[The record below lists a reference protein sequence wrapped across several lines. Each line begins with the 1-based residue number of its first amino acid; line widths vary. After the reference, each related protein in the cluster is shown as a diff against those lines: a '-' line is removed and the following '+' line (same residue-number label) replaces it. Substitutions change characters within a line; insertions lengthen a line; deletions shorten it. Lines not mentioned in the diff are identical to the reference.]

1 MRRIILAAAAAAAVA
16 AGVVAAAAPAGA
28 STAPAHKVVA
38 VTFSPDHTD
47 TTSASG
53 SATVD
58 TPNGPQWATDQ
69 LGETFTVTPVRG
81 LADGANYSVDISVVG
96 SFKGFA
102 DPRLASE
109 GSSNPGR
116 PLASH
121 GLVLG
126 HIQYDVSSPTAP
138 NPKAVPKI
146 EAPDSH
152 LSTVL
157 GQLFGGSQQIVGGGH
172 YKFGYY
178 LIAGAPYTQ
187 VG

>member
-1 MRRIILAAAAAAAVA
+1 
-16 AGVVAAAAPAGA
+16 VAAAAPAGA

-38 VTFSPDHTD
+38 VTFSPGHTD

-109 GSSNPGR
+109 GSSDPGG
-116 PLASH
+116 PLNSH

-138 NPKAVPKI
+138 NPKAVPKV
-146 EAPDSH
+146 ETPDSH

>member
-38 VTFSPDHTD
+38 ITFSPGHTD

-53 SATVD
+53 SATVN

-69 LGETFTVTPVRG
+69 LGETFTVAPVSG
-81 LADGANYSVDISVVG
+81 LADGANYSVNISVVG

-102 DPRLASE
+102 DPRMASE
-109 GSSNPGR
+109 GSSDPGG
-116 PLASH
+116 PLNSH
-121 GLVLG
+121 GLMLG

-138 NPKAVPKI
+138 RPTAVPRV

-157 GQLFGGSQQIVGGGH
+157 DQLFGGSEQIVGGGH

-178 LIAGAPYTQ
+178 LIDGAPYTQ

>member
-1 MRRIILAAAAAAAVA
+1 MKRIILTVAAAAGIIT
-16 AGVVAAAAPAGA
+16 AGVAAAAPAGA
-28 STAPAHKVVA
+28 STAPSHKVVA

-53 SATVD
+53 SVTVN

-69 LGETFTVTPVRG
+69 LGETFTVTPVSG

-102 DPRLASE
+102 DPRMASE
-109 GSSNPGR
+109 GSSDPGG
-116 PLASH
+116 PLNSH

-138 NPKAVPKI
+138 NPRAVPRV

-157 GQLFGGSQQIVGGGH
+157 DQLFGGSEQIVGGGH

-178 LIAGAPYTQ
+178 MIAGAPYAQ

>member
-1 MRRIILAAAAAAAVA
+1 MKRIILTVAAAAAILT
-16 AGVVAAAAPAGA
+16 GGVAAAAPAMA

-47 TTSASG
+47 TTSVSG
-53 SATVD
+53 PATHN

-69 LGETFTVTPVRG
+69 MREQFTVTPVSG
-81 LADGANYSVDISVVG
+81 LADGANYSVDISVIG
-96 SFKGFA
+96 TFHGFA
-102 DPRLASE
+102 DPRMASE
-109 GSSNPGR
+109 GSSDPGG
-116 PLASH
+116 PLNSH

-138 NPKAVPKI
+138 NPTAVPRV

-152 LSTVL
+152 LSMVL
-157 GQLFGGSQQIVGGGH
+157 DQLFGGSEQIVGGGH